1 MTSKAITTFNQW
13 QWDHWCV
20 WQVHC
25 PSFEWSCEET
35 CWCVWR
41 HQGAPVA
48 PSGTNACPWLWPRG
62 NTTSILACVQV
73 WSNFPVLFLAAFD
86 VLTTTTAYH
95 LPLYQ
100 DSMNVCVAIAFRI
113 LILILSIRLI
123 VPSVVQCYLVHWL
136 NILSIA
142 WPMLRVQ
149 RGFVFNIALNLGLRS
164 SKNFFLFEKKKM
176 SSVTQKSWKNGANLL
191 STSLPHYML
200 QYSPSLPSSASHTQL
215 ITQQ

>member
-1 MTSKAITTFNQW
+1 MQKISYHHDLQSNYHFQPVAMRPLVCMASPLPLFWVVLRRNLLMCLATPGSASGSI
-13 QWDHWCV
+13 
-20 WQVHC
+20 
-25 PSFEWSCEET
+25 
-35 CWCVWR
+35 R
-41 HQGAPVA
+41 HQRLSLAVA
-48 PSGTNACPWLWPRG
+48 RG

-123 VPSVVQCYLVHWL
+123 VP
-136 NILSIA
+136 A

-149 RGFVFNIALNLGLRS
+149 RGFVFNIALNLWLRS
-164 SKNFFLFEKKKM
+164 SKNFILFEKKKM